1 MIILF
6 RQGRKVA
13 TYEGFV
19 SLTIYEGKITIY
31 DGKITIYDGKI
42 FSKPSCVGSQV
53 MAIVAIGTTLK

>member
-13 TYEGFV
+13 GFV
-19 SLTIYEGKITIY
+19 SLTIY